1 MQEQHMTQ
9 SADLMK
15 PRLLWADRGMVQY
28 LHAVGLDSTFNT
40 QIAKVYYQAGHIYG
54 HPKPHADQYA
64 SKEEIDRLIA
74 ERKEYLE
81 QKVVE
86 YVVRRLDQ
94 SLTGE
99 T

>member
-1 MQEQHMTQ
+1 MTQ
-9 SADLMK
+9 SKDSTK
-15 PRLLWADRGMVQY
+15 PRLLWADRGMIQY

-40 QIAKVYYQAGHIYG
+40 QIAKVYYQAGQIYG

-74 ERKEYLE
+74 ERKEYL
-81 QKVVE
+81 QLKVVE
-86 YVVRRLDQ
+86 HVVRRLDNALQ
-94 SLTGE
+94 GE